1 MSNRVSIRG
10 KYEYRL
16 ADWRYSA
23 IVRFLLFLALAVFFY
38 FVLLHR
44 VVPQTYDITLNAV
57 AEKDILAPRAILN
70 EVATEKAKE
79 EAASKV
85 QPVYKIVSLK
95 NEVALEAVFEK
106 LQQINAD
113 TDVST
118 ADKVSIYKAVIPQL
132 IEDHLARQLKQ
143 FSDSGQY
150 SPELLEEMRKSFKE
164 EPYRIPEE
172 AFYKIPRLTK
182 EDLAEMEPVAK
193 EIVSRLMTDQLLEAQ
208 PGRAKVAE
216 LVNASTLSKNN
227 ARELVQELV
236 RAALTPNKFYDQKG
250 TEEAKGHARDNVKQI
265 FINKNDVLVAKGDKI
280 TEDVYQRLAS
290 LELLKDARTYW
301 PHLGLFIFVSLC
313 GLALYMYVRQ
323 STLPIKHNNVQLL
336 MLVLILLLTITLM
349 KVFSMMQNLEYPMIG
364 YLAPTAMGAMLIT
377 ILLNPQLAF
386 IATVLFSVMAS
397 VIFNS
402 DHVQP
407 FDFRYGLL
415 TFATSFAAIFS
426 IQRASQRSSILK
438 AGMMVSVFA
447 VALVAALLLFEE
459 QESRRTVI
467 FAASFAL
474 GSGLLTA
481 VFVIGLLPFFELAFG
496 ILSPLKLVELSNPN
510 HPLLRKLL
518 TETPGTYHH
527 SVMVGNLSEA
537 AAEAIGADGLLCRV
551 GAYYHDIG
559 KTKRPSYFIEN
570 QTNIENPHDK
580 IDPALSKS
588 IIVAH
593 ARDGSEMLKDYN
605 IPKPIRDIAE
615 QHHGTTLLQYF
626 YHKAKKQA
634 EERGEEAPEEL
645 DYRYP
650 GPNAQTKEAAIV
662 GIADCVEAAVRSLRN
677 PTVEQ
682 IDSMVRKIIKSRLDD
697 GQFNECDLTIKELD
711 QIARTLN
718 EALLGIFHSRIEYP
732 ADVQVA
738 RTDHKA
744 GKELAKDE
752 NKKEVTP

>member
-1 MSNRVSIRG
+1 MNNRVSIQG
-10 KYEYRL
+10 KFQYRL
-16 ADWRYSA
+16 AGWRYSA
-23 IVRFLLFLALAVFFY
+23 IVRFLLFLALAMFMY
-38 FVLLHR
+38 AALLHR
-44 VVPQTYDITLNAV
+44 IVPQTYDIQLNSL
-57 AEKDILAPRAILN
+57 AEKDIPAPRAILN
-70 EVATEKAKE
+70 EVETEKAKE
-79 EAASKV
+79 EAAARL
-85 QPVYKIVSLK
+85 QPVYKVVSLK
-95 NEVALEAVFEK
+95 NETAVELIFEK

-113 TDVST
+113 TEVSLT
-118 ADKVSIYKAVIPQL
+118 DKVSIYRTVIPTM
-132 IEDHLARQLKQ
+132 IKDHLSRQLKQ
-143 FSDSGQY
+143 FESTGQY
-150 SPELLEEMRKSFKE
+150 SAELLAEMRKAFDE
-164 EPYRIPEE
+164 QQYRIPEE
-172 AFYKIPRLTK
+172 AFYKLPRLTR
-182 EDLAEMEPVAK
+182 EDLTEMEPVSRD
-193 EIVSRLMTDQLLEAQ
+193 IVLRLMTDQLLDAQ
-208 PGRAKVAE
+208 VGRAKVAE
-216 LVNASTLSKNN
+216 LVNASNLSKNN
-227 ARELVQELV
+227 VRELVQELV

-250 TEEAKGHARDNVKQI
+250 TEEAKGHARDNVKPVY
-265 FINKNDVLVAKGDKI
+265 INKNDVLVHKGELI
-280 TEDVYQRLAS
+280 TEELYQKLAA
-290 LELLKDARTYW
+290 LELLKDERSYW
-301 PHLGLFIFVSLC
+301 PHLGLLIFVTLC
-313 GLALYMYVRQ
+313 CLLLFMYVKQ
-323 STLPIKHNNVQLL
+323 SALPVSHNNVQLV
-336 MLVLILLLTITLM
+336 MLVLILFVTVTIM
-349 KVFSMMQNLEYPMIG
+349 KVFSMMQGLEYPFIG
-364 YLAPTAMGAMLIT
+364 YLAPAAIGAMLIT

-386 IATVLFSVMAS
+386 VSSVIFCVMAS
-397 VIFNS
+397 IIFNS
-402 DHVQP
+402 DQVQV

-415 TFATSFAAIFS
+415 TLGTSFVAIFS

-438 AGMMVSVFA
+438 AGIMVSLLA
-447 VALVAALLLFEE
+447 VALVASMMLFEE
-459 QESRRTVI
+459 QETKREAI

-481 VFVIGLLPFFELAFG
+481 VFVIGLLPFFEAAFG

-593 ARDGSEMLKDYN
+593 ARDGSEMLKEFN

-626 YHKAKKQA
+626 YHKARKQA
-634 EERGEEAPEEL
+634 EERGEEPPEEQE
-645 DYRYP
+645 YRYP
-650 GPNAQTKEAAIV
+650 GPNSQTKEAAIV

-718 EALLGIFHSRIEYP
+718 ETLLGIFHSRIEYP
-732 ADVQVA
+732 AEAQA
-738 RTDHKA
+738 PKA
-744 GKELAKDE
+744 EAAK
-752 NKKEVTP
+752 